1 MSGFHSW
8 IRTGQSDARA
18 HEPMHTEPWSFVLEE
33 AQASA
38 VVETGSPRAIA
49 GLCELKQLYNVSGI
63 STVKA
68 KER

>member
-1 MSGFHSW
+1 
-8 IRTGQSDARA
+8 
-18 HEPMHTEPWSFVLEE
+18 MHTEPWSFVLEE

>member
-1 MSGFHSW
+1 MVSTVGL
-8 IRTGQSDARA
+8 GQVSLML
-18 HEPMHTEPWSFVLEE
+18 EPMHTEPWSFVLEE